1 MKKRIICFII
11 LMSALFIRLD
21 VFAME
26 IETRIVNGVS
36 FEEYIVDHI
45 QRRETQINVLSYD
58 VGVEECV
65 DLYRQVLYKHPELY
79 YVSGTFAY
87 APRIDFTFDRST
99 GWSEVVHEDVV
110 GYISLKY
117 LDYEQADEEWVF
129 EQMDKPLSMLDEDMT
144 TVEKILFL
152 HDYLCVNVEYP
163 EENTGKD
170 EYHSILGVVTEGKVV
185 CEGYTKAFQYYMN
198 KLEIPCRVI
207 TGHNHAW
214 NEVQID
220 GEWYMIDVTHDDPT
234 PDEYGKVMHTHFL
247 KSETGIGERR
257 WEVDDYQPCKS
268 TKYDDAFWND
278 VQTQMI
284 YRDGSWYYVNGNDND
299 DMNLYSHDFAKHS
312 LTDKGDVCV
321 TLTEKWK
328 NFKTKNSH
336 WVGNYGKIVQYE
348 DKMIYS
354 TPTKIYQCSFDGKN
368 VECIANEMTRNQS
381 IYGMKI
387 EGDHLLYQV
396 AQSPKHE
403 KQKIMIS
410 MKRTS
415 MPFGTIIKDAE
426 SKASYQVVHSNPA
439 GGTVLY
445 RKSLDRIATSVIV
458 PESIRYD
465 GRNYR
470 VVAIS
475 KKAFTNNRK
484 LSDVTLPFTLMREM
498 KCQRQRCHL
507 TKKPLGAN
515 YETGRN

>member
-1 MKKRIICFII
+1 MKKRIICFVI
-11 LMSALFIRLD
+11 LMSAMFVRLD

-26 IETRIVNGVS
+26 IETRVVNGVS
-36 FEEYIVDHI
+36 LEEYIVDHI

-58 VGVEECV
+58 IGMEECV
-65 DLYRQVLYKHPELY
+65 DLYRKVLYKHPELY
-79 YVSGTFAY
+79 YVSGTCVY
-87 APRIDFTFDRST
+87 IPRIDFTFDLYT

-110 GYISLKY
+110 GYISPIY
-117 LDYEQADEEWVF
+117 LDYGQTDEEWVL
-129 EQMDKPLSMLDEDMT
+129 EKMDKPLSMLDEDMT
-144 TVEKILFL
+144 VVEKILFL
-152 HDYLCVNVEYP
+152 HDYLCVNVEYA
-163 EENTGKD
+163 EENTSKG
-170 EYHSILGVVTEGKVV
+170 EYHSILGIVTEGKVV
-185 CEGYTKAFQYYMN
+185 CEGYAKAFQYYMN

-207 TGHNHAW
+207 TGDNHAW

-234 PDEYGKVMHTHFL
+234 PDEYGRVMHTYFL
-247 KSETGIGERR
+247 KSETQMGDRT
-257 WEVDDYQPCKS
+257 WETDGYQVCNSK
-268 TKYDDAFWND
+268 KYDDAFWKD
-278 VQTQMI
+278 VESQML
-284 YRDGSWYYVNGNDND
+284 YRDGNWYYMNGNDDD
-299 DMNLYSHDFAKHS
+299 DMNLYCHDFAKHS

-328 NFKTKNSH
+328 KFKTKYSH

-354 TPTKIYQCSFDGKN
+354 TPTKIYQCSFDGEN
-368 VECIANEMTRNQS
+368 VECIANEITRNQA

-403 KQKIMIS
+403 KQQIMIS

-415 MPFGTIIKDAE
+415 MPFGTTIKDVE

-445 RKSLDRIATSVIV
+445 RKNLDRIATDVTV

-475 KKAFTNNRK
+475 KRAFTNNRK
-484 LSDVTLPFTLMREM
+484 LSDITLPFTLMREI
-498 KCQRQRCHL
+498 KNQKNRYL
-507 TKKPLGAN
+507 IKKQ
-515 YETGRN
+515 